1 MRFYVFSS
9 VQHAMGFR
17 RVSSRHAPTVCAGV
31 LLKLL
36 AHNVRR
42 LLAARL
48 LCCVLVI
55 LEVSAPLDS

>member
-1 MRFYVFSS
+1 
-9 VQHAMGFR
+9 MGFR